1 MKEETSAKYLG
12 NFVSSSGGV
21 HDTVED
27 RRSKGWGKVA
37 AIEGILSAVDL
48 GDHRVEVGLLLRKAI
63 LVNSLLFT
71 AETWSG
77 GQEG

>member
-12 NFVSSSGGV
+12 NFVSSRGGV

-48 GDHRVEVGLLLRKAI
+48 PQEGHPGEQPALHRGD
-63 LVNSLLFT
+63 LV
-71 AETWSG
+71 G